1 MLSVLEKRALRYRRK
16 GQSQVDMDDV
26 LFNEAI
32 DETGTVSTASL
43 TDSDNESL
51 GNRII
56 EAEATYLE
64 QEEMQG
70 VSDDLL
76 TIHGM
81 VPGPKPEEV
90 TRLIYENPDG
100 FNTRISGNEK
110 LDKAKEL
117 IDELGADVVAYSEHR
132 INCSHKD
139 NVNGMGQ
146 MFNGGETEIRTQT
159 GHNKH
164 ENIGRQQQGGTSL
177 LLYGSLIDQY
187 NFEDSGKD
195 DTGLGRWVVM
205 TFQGSE
211 GIVTRIVCGYN
222 PCRSP
227 RKAKRS
233 TYQQHRRYFTMVE
246 SDQTCPRTRFR
257 EDFIKQLEQWRE
269 AGDRLIVCMDANENI
284 YRKQIGKFLTNEEG
298 LAMKEVV
305 GDFTGQKLGA
315 TFFSGI

>member
-1 MLSVLEKRALRYRRK
+1 
-16 GQSQVDMDDV
+16 
-26 LFNEAI
+26 
-32 DETGTVSTASL
+32 
-43 TDSDNESL
+43 
-51 GNRII
+51 
-56 EAEATYLE
+56 
-64 QEEMQG
+64 
-70 VSDDLL
+70 
-76 TIHGM
+76 
-81 VPGPKPEEV
+81 
-90 TRLIYENPDG
+90 
-100 FNTRISGNEK
+100 
-110 LDKAKEL
+110 
-117 IDELGADVVAYSEHR
+117 
-132 INCSHKD
+132 
-139 NVNGMGQ
+139 
-146 MFNGGETEIRTQT
+146 
-159 GHNKH
+159 
-164 ENIGRQQQGGTSL
+164 
-177 LLYGSLIDQY
+177 
-187 NFEDSGKD
+187 
-195 DTGLGRWVVM
+195 M

-315 TFFSGI
+315 TFFRGSEPIDGIWATSDVVVTNACVMPAGYGVGDHRLFIVDFLTSSLIGTSPPRIVRAAARRLNTKIPGVAEKYSTKVEQQILQHRVIERVGNAHASSCIKKEVKRKCDQIDVETKQYMKGAER